1 MDQFTPVSSGGGMTL
16 KRYVIQFAPNW
27 CDGCLSYDTD
37 AVSEEAAF
45 AEIDKLLKAN
55 ASIDLHDVT
64 AVDEWEY
71 GENGEDDDDMHLGC
85 PSYPNC
91 DIDPMGCI
99 QSSGSNV
106 EWYGHR
112 D

>member
-1 MDQFTPVSSGGGMTL
+1 MTL
-16 KRYVIQFAPNW
+16 KRYVIEFAPNW
-27 CDGCLSYDTD
+27 CDGCMSYDTD
-37 AVSEEAAF
+37 AVSEEAAL
-45 AEIDKLLKAN
+45 AQIDKFLKAN
-55 ASIDLHDVT
+55 ASIDFCDVT
-64 AVDEWEY
+64 AVDVWEY
-71 GENGEDDDDMHLGC
+71 GEDDDDMHLGC

-99 QSSGSNV
+99 ILSGGNV

>member
-1 MDQFTPVSSGGGMTL
+1 MTL

-37 AVSEEAAF
+37 AVSEEAAL
-45 AEIDKLLKAN
+45 AQIDKLLKTN
-55 ASIDLHDVT
+55 ASIDLCDVT

-71 GENGEDDDDMHLGC
+71 GEDDDDMHLGC

-91 DIDPMGCI
+91 DIAPMGCI
-99 QSSGSNV
+99 VSSGGDV

>member
-1 MDQFTPVSSGGGMTL
+1 MTL
-16 KRYVIQFAPNW
+16 KRYVIEFAPNW
-27 CDGCLSYDTD
+27 CDGCMSYDTD
-37 AVSEEAAF
+37 AVSEEAAL
-45 AEIDKLLKAN
+45 AQIDKLLKAN
-55 ASIDLHDVT
+55 ASIDLCDVT
-64 AVDEWEY
+64 AVDVWEY
-71 GENGEDDDDMHLGC
+71 GEDDDMHLGC

-99 QSSGSNV
+99 ILSGGNV

>member
-1 MDQFTPVSSGGGMTL
+1 MTL
-16 KRYVIQFAPNW
+16 KRYVIEFAPNW
-27 CDGCLSYDTD
+27 CDGCMSYDTD
-37 AVSEEAAF
+37 AVSEEAAL
-45 AEIDKLLKAN
+45 AQIDKLLKAN
-55 ASIDLHDVT
+55 ASIDLCAVT
-64 AVDEWEY
+64 AVDVWEY
-71 GENGEDDDDMHLGC
+71 GEDDDDMHLGC

-99 QSSGSNV
+99 ILSGGNV

>member
-1 MDQFTPVSSGGGMTL
+1 M
-16 KRYVIQFAPNW
+16 
-27 CDGCLSYDTD
+27 SYDTD
-37 AVSEEAAF
+37 AVSEEAAL
-45 AEIDKLLKAN
+45 AQIDKLLKAN
-55 ASIDLHDVT
+55 ASIDLCDVT
-64 AVDEWEY
+64 AVDVWEY
-71 GENGEDDDDMHLGC
+71 DEDDDDMHLGC

-99 QSSGSNV
+99 ILSGGNV

>member
-1 MDQFTPVSSGGGMTL
+1 M

-37 AVSEEAAF
+37 AVSEEAAL
-45 AEIDKLLKAN
+45 ATIDRLLKEN
-55 ASIDLHDVT
+55 ASVDLHDVT
-64 AVDEWEY
+64 AVDVWEY
-71 GENGEDDDDMHLGC
+71 PKDDDTLHLGC

-91 DIDPMGCI
+91 DEAPLGCRVSMGD
-99 QSSGSNV
+99 NV